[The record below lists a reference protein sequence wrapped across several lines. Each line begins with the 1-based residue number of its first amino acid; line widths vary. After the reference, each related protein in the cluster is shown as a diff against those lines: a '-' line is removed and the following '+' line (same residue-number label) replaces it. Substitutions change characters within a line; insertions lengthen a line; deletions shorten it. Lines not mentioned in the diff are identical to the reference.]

1 VIAEVKRVLVTA
13 ASRHNGTREIAE
25 AIAAGLAER
34 GIPAEARA
42 IEDVTDLRDYSAV
55 VLGSAIYMNRWLA
68 EARRF
73 VQVHASELLMRPV
86 WLFSSGPLGPAD
98 HLIPPSE
105 AADIPVVVRLA
116 RARGHCGFGG
126 RLELKHLRFNERAI
140 VRTIH
145 APEEDR
151 RDWAAVDR
159 FAGEIAE
166 ELLRDHLAAWR
177 WSRASGAIPALPATA
192 QTKQLLRV
200 PGDCD
205 GRHEQLVAEDEEQ
218 EPEPGAAD
226 REPSGVECL
235 SGAKVHHGG

>member
-1 VIAEVKRVLVTA
+1 MKPRVLVAA

-34 GIPAEARA
+34 GVLAEVR
-42 IEDVTDLRDYSAV
+42 DVDDVADLSDYGAV

-73 VQVHASELLMRPV
+73 VQIHVSELCMTPV

-98 HLIPPSE
+98 HLIPPSVP
-105 AADIPVVVRLA
+105 ADVPVLLRLT
-116 RARGHCGFGG
+116 RARGHRRFGG
-126 RLELKHLRFNERAI
+126 RLEMRVLRFDERAL

-151 RDWAAVDR
+151 RDWAAIDR

-166 ELLRDHLAAWR
+166 DLQHNLQRCPNWLARPHRLEFCGDDGGWR
-177 WSRASGAIPALPATA
+177 APIPGGGRAVPRSRSPWTS
-192 QTKQLLRV
+192 R
-200 PGDCD
+200 
-205 GRHEQLVAEDEEQ
+205 
-218 EPEPGAAD
+218 
-226 REPSGVECL
+226 
-235 SGAKVHHGG
+235 

>member
-1 VIAEVKRVLVTA
+1 VKPTVLVTA

-34 GIPAEARA
+34 GMLADARD
-42 IEDVTDLRDYSAV
+42 IEDVTDLSEYGPV

-73 VQVHASELLMRPV
+73 VQIHTSELCMTPV

-105 AADIPVVVRLA
+105 PADVPVLLRLT
-116 RARGHCGFGG
+116 RARGHRAFGG
-126 RLELKHLRFNERAI
+126 RLEMSCLRFDERAL

-151 RDWAAVDR
+151 RDWAAIDR
-159 FAGEIAE
+159 FAAEIAADLE
-166 ELLRDHLAAWR
+166 QNVPRCPDLAY
-177 WSRASGAIPALPATA
+177 G
-192 QTKQLLRV
+192 
-200 PGDCD
+200 
-205 GRHEQLVAEDEEQ
+205 
-218 EPEPGAAD
+218 
-226 REPSGVECL
+226 
-235 SGAKVHHGG
+235 